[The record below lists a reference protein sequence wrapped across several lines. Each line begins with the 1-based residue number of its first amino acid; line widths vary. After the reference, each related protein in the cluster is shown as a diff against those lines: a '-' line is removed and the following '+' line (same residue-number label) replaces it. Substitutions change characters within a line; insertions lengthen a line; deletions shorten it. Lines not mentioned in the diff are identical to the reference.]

1 MNGSKS
7 VLISESKLQKAIKL
21 RDELDGMIE
30 TAQILGNKPLMASLR
45 RSEQDLRSGKVTRIA
60 SRKELDDFFRR

>member
-1 MNGSKS
+1 MNGSKQ

-30 TAQILGNKPLMASLR
+30 TAQILSNKSLMASLR
-45 RSEQDLRSGKVTRIA
+45 RSERDLRNGRVARVA